1 MRRTTERLR
10 AQARQPRGWTMSC
23 EPTLLMRWVL
33 RLWPGFQALHPAL
46 HFRLLAGGGAQS
58 LDDAGID
65 LAVRREQLRLRSA
78 QLREQIAVRTAVF
91 RPVFHATDR
100 VRGGVRSVQSARK
113 SHALALLAGSAV
125 VGAMLVRPRAAM
137 NLGLRVWSGWQMFRR
152 VQPLVNRVLRQLG

>member
-1 MRRTTERLR
+1 MTRE
-10 AQARQPRGWTMSC
+10 A
-23 EPTLLMRWVL
+23 E
-33 RLWPGFQALHPAL
+33 F
-46 HFRLLAGGGAQS
+46 
-58 LDDAGID
+58 D
-65 LAVRREQLRLRSA
+65 LATRREQLRLRSA
-78 QLREQIAVRTAVF
+78 QLREQISVRSHVF
-91 RPVFHATDR
+91 RPVFRATDH

>member
-1 MRRTTERLR
+1 
-10 AQARQPRGWTMSC
+10 MSD
-23 EPTLLMRWVL
+23 EPAV
-33 RLWPGFQALHPAL
+33 
-46 HFRLLAGGGAQS
+46 
-58 LDDAGID
+58 D

-137 NLGLRVWSGWQMFRR
+137 ILGLRVWSGWQMFRR

>member
-1 MRRTTERLR
+1 
-10 AQARQPRGWTMSC
+10 MSD
-23 EPTLLMRWVL
+23 EPAV
-33 RLWPGFQALHPAL
+33 
-46 HFRLLAGGGAQS
+46 
-58 LDDAGID
+58 D

-100 VRGGVRSVQSARK
+100 VRSVQSARK

-137 NLGLRVWSGWQMFRR
+137 NLGLRVWAGWQMFRR